1 MSKNAIQKGII
12 PVLTTQA
19 GSCLTAAN
27 WKEAGVNSASFHL
40 RSLLMKP
47 GYDFINSLPDLASY
61 VGWQG
66 SLVLNASLPTLNSAG
81 LYTLR
86 STYDGQRISHSMD
99 EILALI
105 VKLKPNMVIVPQGL
119 WRKNDMLWEQLPET
133 IFPFLPVDELANYAA
148 IKRPYGVYFTYDNAT
163 STPAAILEQLLQH
176 VDKPCYIAGDLSLPF
191 MVELMSQGA
200 QYTESDKPASD
211 ALAGEVYCNEGVIS
225 LQNYEQ
231 SMQFELMDKHCTCS
245 TCSQQFTRAYLHHL
259 LAQTPLLCQRLLV
272 QHNINFCQVAL
283 NK

>member
-19 GSCLTAAN
+19 GVCLTAAN
-27 WKEAGVNSASFHL
+27 WKEAGVNGASFHL
-40 RSLLMKP
+40 TSLLMKP
-47 GYDFINSLPDLASY
+47 GYDFLNTLPDLASY

-86 STYDGQRISHSMD
+86 STYDGQRIAHSLD
-99 EILALI
+99 DILALI

-119 WRKNDMLWEQLPET
+119 WKKNAMLWEQLPET

-148 IKRPYGVYFTYDNAT
+148 VKRSYGVYFTYDKAT
-163 STPAAILEQLLQH
+163 STPAALLEHLSQH
-176 VDKPCYIAGDLSLPF
+176 VDKPCYIAGNLSLPF
-191 MVELMSQGA
+191 MMELINQGA
-200 QYTESDKPASD
+200 DYVESDKPASD
-211 ALAGEVYCNEGVIS
+211 ALVGEVYSSEGGFS
-225 LQNYEQ
+225 LQNEEQ
-231 SMQFELMDKHCTCS
+231 SMQFELIDKHCKCPTC
-245 TCSQQFTRAYLHHL
+245 TQQYTRAYLHHL

-272 QHNINFCQVAL
+272 QHNISYCVTSQ
-283 NK
+283 